1 LDWKTRVTHA
11 VPADQP
17 EGVAQVAQRLFPAYC
32 VDGGRIHLAGC
43 TLDERLYARLRYQAG
58 ETVVGIFVDSD
69 GQELSATEADALG
82 LVDVAPVPKPPPTAS
97 IALARFIAHVVPG
110 LERRTVN
117 NQHGELVSV
126 TLVWCKFAEGK
137 LRFTIGEESVDLPF
151 ADWARTLQ
159 PPPYAC
165 PFTGARTF
173 HLAATDDGRIVPVE
187 QLVACDETGRR
198 TLASD
203 LVECTVTG
211 KHVMPELTRYCP
223 VTGKAVLSSA
233 LIACEM
239 CGQEVSPATLTKG
252 RCGACRSL
260 RPVDKADPRMAR
272 LLDVHPALDQWSGWR
287 VAETATCCIFT
298 AAGWVQLLLV
308 VVDRE
313 TLEVKRLA
321 TGSRLTSDW
330 QLVNPEQYP
339 FVLHE

>member
-1 LDWKTRVTHA
+1 MTRVTHA
-11 VPADQP
+11 VPAGQP
-17 EGVAQVAQRLFPAYC
+17 EGVAQIAQRLFPAYR
-32 VDGGRIHLAGC
+32 VDGGRIHVAGC

-58 ETVVGIFVDSD
+58 QTVVGIFVDSD
-69 GQELSATEADALG
+69 GQELSATEAEALG
-82 LVDVAPVPKPPPTAS
+82 LIEITPLPKPPATGS
-97 IALARFIAHVVPG
+97 MALARFIAHVVPG

-173 HLAATDDGRIVPVE
+173 HLAAADDGRIVPAD
-187 QLVACDETGRR
+187 QLVACEQTGRR
-198 TLASD
+198 LLASD

-211 KHVMPELTRYCP
+211 KRVVPELTRNCP
-223 VTGKAVLSSA
+223 VTGRPVLANAMAV
-233 LIACEM
+233 CEM
-239 CGQEVSPATLTKG
+239 CGQEVSPETLKKG

-260 RPVDKADPRMAR
+260 RPVDKDDPRMAR
-272 LLDVHPALDQWSGWR
+272 LLDVHPGLDQWSGWR
-287 VAETATCCIFT
+287 VAETATSCIFT
-298 AAGWVQLLLV
+298 ASGWVQLLLV

-313 TLEVKRLA
+313 TLDVRRIA
-321 TGSRLTSDW
+321 TGSRLTNEW
-330 QLVNPEQYP
+330 QVVNPEQYP